1 MIVEVLD
8 SGILST
14 EIISPEFIEMKS
26 SYHIMYKGENP
37 LFSEKQN
44 QLINDESLLNEL
56 LNKYGVSLKEDN
68 SAYFQYNSY
77 VYNAL
82 IYKEYG
88 INRIAVFDYDIINKQ
103 LTYTQIES
111 DPQFPSEERPYWK

>member
-1 MIVEVLD
+1 M
-8 SGILST
+8 
-14 EIISPEFIEMKS
+14 
-26 SYHIMYKGENP
+26 
-37 LFSEKQN
+37 
-44 QLINDESLLNEL
+44 NDESLLNEL

>member
-44 QLINDESLLNEL
+44 QLMNDESLLNEL

-88 INRIAVFDYDIINKQ
+88 INRIAVLIMILLINN
-103 LTYTQIES
+103 
-111 DPQFPSEERPYWK
+111 

>member
-44 QLINDESLLNEL
+44 QLMNDESLLNEL